1 MSRRE
6 TPHWHSFLVG
16 MMFASPAQRDE
27 Q

>member
-16 MMFASPAQRDE
+16 MMFAFPAQRDE